1 MKFYINTLN
10 DNGSGMKYKRKRDFL
25 NEISQ
30 MIDDCI
36 DNGGTYFDVQI
47 DSDASCF
54 YYDDDDY
61 DE

>member
-10 DNGSGMKYKRKRDFL
+10 DNGSGMKYKRKREFL
-25 NEISQ
+25 DEISQ

-36 DNGGTYFDVQI
+36 ENGGTYFDVHI

>member
-10 DNGSGMKYKRKRDFL
+10 DNGSGMKYKRKREFL
-25 NEISQ
+25 DEISQ

-54 YYDDDDY
+54 YDDDDDY